1 MPEKDNSPPG
11 TRNFRVSVLIDV
23 DSRLSETLDTYCSS
37 FGRFLQDLYGKVD
50 GMEIEDY
57 KDTTSD
63 YSFKL
68 KFFKDNVLFS
78 ITLVKLR
85 VVGNKIRVVKDCILI
100 EEGIWRK
107 EAIKEL
113 VENDEDSLIK
123 LENNYSK
130 RFIKF
135 FEEAKK
141 KKTKKKK
148 VKKKIIKKSKR
159 KK

>member
-1 MPEKDNSPPG
+1 MS
-11 TRNFRVSVLIDV
+11 I
-23 DSRLSETLDTYCSS
+23 
-37 FGRFLQDLYGKVD
+37 
-50 GMEIEDY
+50 
-57 KDTTSD
+57 
-63 YSFKL
+63 FKM
-68 KFFKDNVLFS
+68 
-78 ITLVKLR
+78 
-85 VVGNKIRVVKDCILI
+85 KIKDCILI

-113 VENDEDSLIK
+113 VENDEDSLIQ
-123 LENNYSK
+123 LENNFSK
-130 RFIKF
+130 TFIKF